1 MSHHPFSHLNDEE
14 FLRHAEG
21 SIDSLTSTDLEIE
34 LIRRFA
40 GTVHNT
46 DLQEANT
53 SLEEAEREVETLTAR
68 VDELEN
74 ALTSIKNTIEEK
86 EL

>member
-14 FLRHAEG
+14 FLRHAEA
-21 SIDSLTSTDLEIE
+21 SIDSLVSTDLELE
-34 LIRRFA
+34 LIRRLT
-40 GTVHNT
+40 GVVHNT
-46 DLQEANT
+46 DLQEANEG
-53 SLEEAEREVETLTAR
+53 LEEAEREVKTLTAR